1 MRHWPE
7 PAKAALTRY
16 LVDRAHPLV
25 LSLDRERKVREV
37 HGDGTHYGYAQ
48 GDFTELLD
56 LIENLLVGADERQ
69 SAVWPLVDIGRGH
82 HAAVLW
88 IPDEPFDHLALTDA
102 DTCSAELTERQQAAN
117 ELALAGIEK
126 SRTIRELKK
135 VRGELE
141 ARSQALADAQ
151 KFRQRL
157 IDTLSHDIRSPL
169 TSISG
174 YAALLEPHLSG
185 NTALQRALGAIQRNA
200 VYLKSL
206 AENLLQLAS
215 IGQADGPFL
224 QRRPFDLEQLAVD
237 VETVIRPMAQGKGL
251 RLSVQASS
259 HIERMP
265 YFDDLKLQQILINLL
280 SNAVRYTSSGRVE
293 ARLDFDGEQLQ
304 IDVSDT
310 GIGIAP
316 EYQTRVFEP
325 LNRGAQ
331 QGCEGAGLGLSI
343 VKQLVDQMG
352 GRLLLESAV
361 GVGSRFSIVLPEAIA
376 DAGKPAASTPTLG
389 DDPPLKLR
397 NRRVLIVDDDPDIC
411 ELLKWSLRDIG
422 YQPEILA
429 DPTLVLARAAELN
442 PGLLLIDVD
451 LGLRSGLAIAQE
463 LRLQH
468 FAGAL
473 VVFSGAAD
481 TRTRQA
487 AERAGA
493 DAFLA
498 KPLNLRRLLA
508 WMRGILPPSA
518 DA

>member
-1 MRHWPE
+1 MRHWPDT
-7 PAKAALTRY
+7 AKAALTRY

-25 LSLDRERKVREV
+25 LSLDRERQVREV
-37 HGDGTHYGYAQ
+37 HGDGIHFGYPQ
-48 GDFTELLD
+48 GDFSELLE
-56 LIENLLVGADERQ
+56 LVGNLLVGADERQ

-102 DTCSAELTERQQAAN
+102 DTYSAELTERQQAAN
-117 ELALAGIEK
+117 ELALVGIEK

-135 VRGELE
+135 VRAELE

-151 KFRQRL
+151 KFQQRL

-174 YAALLEPHLSG
+174 YAALLEPHVSG
-185 NTALQRALGAIQRNA
+185 NTALHRALGAIQRNA

-215 IGQADGPFL
+215 IGQGDGLYL
-224 QRRPFDLEQLAVD
+224 QRRPFVLEQLAADADTIV
-237 VETVIRPMAQGKGL
+237 RPMASGKGL
-251 RLSVQASS
+251 QLAVQASS
-259 HIERMP
+259 SIERMP

-280 SNAVRYTSSGRVE
+280 SNAVRYTISGRIE
-293 ARLDFDGEQLQ
+293 ANLVFDGTQLR

-316 EYQTRVFEP
+316 EYQKRIFEP

-343 VKQLVDQMG
+343 VKQLVEQMG
-352 GRLLLESAV
+352 GSLQLESAV
-361 GVGSRFSIVLPEAIA
+361 GVGSRFTIVLPEAIA
-376 DAGKPAASTPTLG
+376 EEAKPAASTLG
-389 DDPPLKLR
+389 DEPPLTLK
-397 NRRVLIVDDDPDIC
+397 NNRVLIVDDDPDIC
-411 ELLKWSLRDIG
+411 ELLQWSLRDIG
-422 YQPEILA
+422 FEPEILG
-429 DPTLVLARAAELN
+429 DPTQVLARVAAFK
-442 PGLLLIDVD
+442 PGLVLIDVD
-451 LGLRSGLAIAQE
+451 LGVRSGLAIAQE

-468 FAGAL
+468 YPGAL

-481 TRTRQA
+481 TRTRKA
-487 AERAGA
+487 AEKAGA

-498 KPLNLRRLLA
+498 KPLDLRRLLA
-508 WMRGILPPSA
+508 WMRGLLPAAESA
-518 DA
+518 

>member
-1 MRHWPE
+1 MRHWPDS
-7 PAKAALTRY
+7 AKAALTRY

-25 LSLDRERKVREV
+25 LSLDRERQLREV
-37 HGDGTHYGYAQ
+37 HGDGTHYGYPQ
-48 GDFTELLD
+48 GDFSELLE
-56 LIENLLVGADERQ
+56 LIGNLLVGADERMPM
-69 SAVWPLVDIGRGH
+69 VWPLVDIGRGH

-88 IPDEPFDHLALTDA
+88 VPDEPFDHLALTDA

-135 VRGELE
+135 VRAELE
-141 ARSQALADAQ
+141 ARSQALAEAQ
-151 KFRQRL
+151 KFQQRL

-174 YAALLEPHLSG
+174 YAALLEPHVSG
-185 NTALQRALGAIQRNA
+185 NTALHRALGAIQRNA

-215 IGQADGPFL
+215 IGQGDGLYL
-224 QRRPFDLEQLAVD
+224 QRRPFVLEQLAADADTIV
-237 VETVIRPMAQGKGL
+237 RPMASGKGL
-251 RLSVQASS
+251 QLAVQASS
-259 HIERMP
+259 SIERMP

-280 SNAVRYTSSGRVE
+280 SNAVRYTTSGRIE
-293 ARLDFDGEQLQ
+293 ANLAFDGTQLR

-316 EYQTRVFEP
+316 EYQKRIFEP

-343 VKQLVDQMG
+343 VKQLVERMG
-352 GRLLLESAV
+352 GSLQLESAV
-361 GVGSRFSIVLPEAIA
+361 GVGSRFSIILPEAIA
-376 DAGKPAASTPTLG
+376 QESQPAASILG
-389 DDPPLKLR
+389 DEPPLTLK
-397 NRRVLIVDDDPDIC
+397 NNRVLIVDDDPDIC
-411 ELLKWSLRDIG
+411 ELLQWSLRDIG
-422 YQPEILA
+422 FEPQVLG
-429 DPTLVLARAAELN
+429 DPAQVLARVAEFR
-442 PGLLLIDVD
+442 PGLVLIDVD
-451 LGLRSGLAIAQE
+451 LGVRSGLAVAQE

-468 FAGAL
+468 FPGAL

-498 KPLNLRRLLA
+498 KPLDLRRLLA
-508 WMRGILPPSA
+508 WMRGMLPPSA

>member
-1 MRHWPE
+1 MRHWPDT
-7 PAKAALTRY
+7 AKAALTRY

-25 LSLDRERKVREV
+25 LSLDRERQVREV
-37 HGDGTHYGYAQ
+37 HGDGTHFGYPQ
-48 GDFTELLD
+48 GDFSELLE
-56 LIENLLVGADERQ
+56 LVGNLLIGADERQ
-69 SAVWPLVDIGRGH
+69 SSVWPLVDIGRGH

-151 KFRQRL
+151 KFQKRL
-157 IDTLSHDIRSPL
+157 IDTLSHDIRTPL

-185 NTALQRALGAIQRNA
+185 NTALHRALGAIQRNA

-215 IGQADGPFL
+215 IGQADGLLL
-224 QRRPFDLEQLAVD
+224 QRRPFVLEQLAADVD
-237 VETVIRPMAQGKGL
+237 SVIRPMAQGKGL
-251 RLSVQASS
+251 RLSVEASS
-259 HIERMP
+259 SIERMP
-265 YFDDLKLQQILINLL
+265 FFDDLKLQQILINLL
-280 SNAVRYTSSGRVE
+280 SNAVRYTSGGKVE
-293 ARLDFDGEQLQ
+293 ANLDFDGEQLQ
-304 IDVSDT
+304 IKVSDT

-316 EYQTRVFEP
+316 EYQKRVFEP

-343 VKQLVDQMG
+343 VKQLVEQMSG
-352 GRLLLESAV
+352 SLELESVV
-361 GVGSRFSIVLPEAIA
+361 GVGSRFCVTLPEAIA
-376 DAGKPAASTPTLG
+376 DEGKPPTSTSTLG
-389 DDPPLKLR
+389 DEPPLTLQ
-397 NRRVLIVDDDPDIC
+397 NNRVLIIDDDPDIC
-411 ELLKWSLRDIG
+411 ELLLWSLRDIG
-422 YQPEILA
+422 YKPEILG
-429 DPTLVLARAAELN
+429 DPASALERVAELK

-451 LGLRSGLAIAQE
+451 LGVRSGLTVAQE

-468 FAGAL
+468 YTGAL
-473 VVFSGAAD
+473 VVFSGATD
-481 TRTRQA
+481 TRIRQA
-487 AERAGA
+487 AEKAGA

-498 KPLNLRRLLA
+498 KPLDLRRLLA
-508 WMRGILPPSA
+508 WMRGMLPAHS
-518 DA
+518 DS